1 MYTKTNS
8 IGTKLWYSDPEQTIY
23 HREDGPAIEY
33 ADGDKSWYING
44 KLHREDGPAIEN
56 ASGTKLWYINGKL
69 HREDGPAVIL
79 FNGKKEYYFNDEDY
93 PEIETDE
100 DWIKFLKLKNFW

>member
-1 MYTKTNS
+1 MYTKTN
-8 IGTKLWYSDPEQTIY
+8 ICGDIYWYLDPERTI
-23 HREDGPAIEY
+23 
-33 ADGDKSWYING
+33 
-44 KLHREDGPAIEN
+44 LHREDGPAVEY
-56 ASGTKLWYINGKL
+56 ASGIKLWYINGKL